1 MSKEIKTSLTLG
13 ELFPHGAPS
22 VPLMVSLSG
31 SPLLCVYTIPH
42 VRDSDIE
49 SFSNG
54 GVEFSFCQP
63 NDSILS
69 FLFRIKGF
77 CNWADAHYATCTE
90 FFGEAGLEIPTQI
103 GTHCP
108 TNLVLVEGNTGII
121 KSMRMITV
129 SHPFIYRLNN
139 ALKSVIA
146 KNISVPEYLHRA
158 TRVMNKYT
166 TNELLR
172 LAKHVERGGI
182 TVN

>member
-1 MSKEIKTSLTLG
+1 MTSLTLG
-13 ELFPHGAPS
+13 KPFPHGSPS

-49 SFSNG
+49 LFSSGN
-54 GVEFSFCQP
+54 VEFAFCQP
-63 NDSILS
+63 NTSILS

-77 CNWADAHYATCTE
+77 CNWADSHYASCTE
-90 FFGEAGLEIPTQI
+90 FFGEAGTEILTKI
-103 GTHCP
+103 STHCP

-129 SHPFIYRLNN
+129 SHPFIYRLNK
-139 ALKSVIA
+139 ALKSVFA
-146 KNISVPEYLHRA
+146 KNINNQQYVSLA
-158 TRVMNKYT
+158 TKVMNDYS
-166 TNELLR
+166 TNELVK